1 MSSIHCESPGHI
13 PAPLVSGAVRVR
25 HILFLY
31 VAIISVAGVM
41 GMKLGS
47 GVPPEWRSAWQSV
60 IWGTVEAL
68 LIAPIA
74 LIVPELRRS
83 IPVLY
88 APSRSPLT
96 AGDCILFVALMI
108 TLVLGMNRTLVVFP
122 LLHWRP
128 DLAAFMG
135 YSQHVGIPGA
145 TLMLLSG
152 VTGGILAPFAEEL
165 FFRGYL
171 QNLWHHRWGLWP
183 AIALSAVFFGLGHIE
198 GAVYATLAGVFFSLI
213 YVRTGS
219 LWPGTLLHGLY
230 NIVGMLLGSFFGRVF
245 FEKGPDD
252 FASLSHW
259 IPELVLTAAFFPL
272 LYLFWRRFRPAP

>member
-1 MSSIHCESPGHI
+1 
-13 PAPLVSGAVRVR
+13 VRGAVRVR

-31 VAIISVAGVM
+31 VVIFAAAGIT
-41 GMKLGS
+41 GMKLGA
-47 GVPPEWRSAWQSV
+47 GAEPEWRFAWQAV

-68 LIAPIA
+68 LVVTLTIV
-74 LIVPELRRS
+74 VPELRRS
-83 IPVLY
+83 VRILY

-96 AGDCILFVALMI
+96 AGDSILFVALMI
-108 TLVLGMNRTLVVFP
+108 TSVLGVNRILFAFP

-128 DLAAFMG
+128 DLAGFMG
-135 YSQHVGIPGA
+135 YFPHIASPSA

-152 VTGGILAPFAEEL
+152 VTMGILAPFAEEL

-171 QNLWHHRWGLWP
+171 QNLWHRRWGLWP
-183 AIALSAVFFGLGHIE
+183 AVALSALFFGLGHVQ
-198 GAVYATLAGVFFSLI
+198 GAVYATLGGVFFSLI

-230 NIVGMLLGSFFGRVF
+230 NIVGLLIGSFFGRVF
-245 FEKGPDD
+245 FEKGPED
-252 FASLSHW
+252 FASLAHW

-272 LYLFWRRFRPAP
+272 LFLFWRRFRPNT